1 MMDKQKFKKIDD
13 KVNFYTNTVVKD
25 VNIQISF

>member
-1 MMDKQKFKKIDD
+1 MDKQKFKKIDD
-13 KVNFYTNTVVKD
+13 KVNFYTYTGVKD